1 MAKDDTTRSNDEPT
15 LSDALAKNSAEL
27 DAALS
32 SGSSSFAGYIPAND
46 PDDAEALAEAD
57 TSAAADDLAVVEAAE
72 GDDAGL
78 PGEELAGDLADPK
91 PFLVM
96 DDEAEE
102 LDGVDVDA
110 ITEPAVEPLVDDE
123 VSLEEILDDEIS
135 DDPADVLIDDETG
148 EVIEATQAM
157 DLAELGEPQ
166 IDDPEQL
173 ADAEA
178 VAVAATSTRPT
189 RRPKK
194 KAALAKADK
203 VADTDEAD
211 AAANDD
217 LADGADVPVTTRPAR
232 KTASTTAPTRKAT
245 KTPSR
250 KEATATTGARS
261 FPNPVRFVRESVAE
275 LRKVVWP
282 TGAQVRQYFVV
293 VLVFVLFIIVFVGL
307 LDFGLGWALLKLLG

>member
-46 PDDAEALAEAD
+46 PEDAEALAEAD
-57 TSAAADDLAVVEAAE
+57 TSTAADDLAVVEAAE

-102 LDGVDVDA
+102 LDGADVDA
-110 ITEPAVEPLVDDE
+110 ITEPAVEPVVGDE

-148 EVIEATQAM
+148 EVIEATEAM

-203 VADTDEAD
+203 VADTDAD
-211 AAANDD
+211 AAADDD
-217 LADGADVPVTTRPAR
+217 LADADVPVTTRPAR
-232 KTASTTAPTRKAT
+232 KTATTTAPTRKAT

-250 KEATATTGARS
+250 KEATAATGARS

>member
-102 LDGVDVDA
+102 LDGADVDA
-110 ITEPAVEPLVDDE
+110 ITEPAVEPVVGDE

-148 EVIEATQAM
+148 EVIEATEAM

-203 VADTDEAD
+203 VADTDAD
-211 AAANDD
+211 AAADDD
-217 LADGADVPVTTRPAR
+217 LADADVPVTTRPAR
-232 KTASTTAPTRKAT
+232 KTATTTAPTRKAT

-250 KEATATTGARS
+250 KEATAATGARS

>member
-194 KAALAKADK
+194 KAALAKADE

-211 AAANDD
+211 AAADDD
-217 LADGADVPVTTRPAR
+217 LADDADVPVSTRPAR
-232 KTASTTAPTRKAT
+232 KTAPTRKAT

>member
-46 PDDAEALAEAD
+46 PEDAEALAEAD

-102 LDGVDVDA
+102 LDGADVDA
-110 ITEPAVEPLVDDE
+110 ITEPAVEPVVGDE

-148 EVIEATQAM
+148 EVIEATEAM

-203 VADTDEAD
+203 VADTDAD
-211 AAANDD
+211 AAADDD
-217 LADGADVPVTTRPAR
+217 LADADVPVTTRPAR
-232 KTASTTAPTRKAT
+232 KTATTTAPTRKAT

-250 KEATATTGARS
+250 KEATAATGARS

>member
-1 MAKDDTTRSNDEPT
+1 VAKDDTTRSNDEPT

-194 KAALAKADK
+194 KAALAKADE

-211 AAANDD
+211 AAADDD
-217 LADGADVPVTTRPAR
+217 LADDADVPVSTRPAR
-232 KTASTTAPTRKAT
+232 KTAPTRKAT

-250 KEATATTGARS
+250 KEATAATGARS

>member
-194 KAALAKADK
+194 KAALAKADE

-211 AAANDD
+211 AAADDD
-217 LADGADVPVTTRPAR
+217 LADDADVPVSTRPAR
-232 KTASTTAPTRKAT
+232 KTAPTRKAT

-250 KEATATTGARS
+250 KEATAATGARS

>member
-102 LDGVDVDA
+102 LDGADVDA
-110 ITEPAVEPLVDDE
+110 ITEPAVEPVVGDE

-148 EVIEATQAM
+148 EVIEATEAM
-157 DLAELGEPQ
+157 DLAEPGEAQ

-203 VADTDEAD
+203 VADTDAD
-211 AAANDD
+211 AAADDD
-217 LADGADVPVTTRPAR
+217 LADADVPVTTRPAR
-232 KTASTTAPTRKAT
+232 KTATTTAPTRKAT

-250 KEATATTGARS
+250 KEATAATGARS